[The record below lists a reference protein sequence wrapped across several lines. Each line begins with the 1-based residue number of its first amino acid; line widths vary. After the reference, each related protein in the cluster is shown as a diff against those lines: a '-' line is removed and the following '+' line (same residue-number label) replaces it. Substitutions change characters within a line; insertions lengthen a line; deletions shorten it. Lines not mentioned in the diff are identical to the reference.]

1 MFDSVGSLL
10 GTLPKRGKLN
20 GALAALSVRRAF
32 DMALRDVCGDL
43 PPESLGKVK
52 AKSFKDGVLLVG
64 CQGLILGELTMRSGS
79 ILKSTNT
86 QLGKRAV
93 TKLRF
98 KAG

>member
-32 DMALRDVCGDL
+32 DMALRDVCQDL
-43 PPESLGKVK
+43 PLQSLDKVK
-52 AKSFKDGVLLVG
+52 AKSFKDGVLLVS
-64 CQGLILGELTMRSGS
+64 CQGLIIGELSMRSAS
-79 ILKSTNT
+79 ILKFTNA
-86 QLGKRAV
+86 QLGKRIV
-93 TKLRF
+93 IKLRF

>member
-10 GTLPKRGKLN
+10 GSLPKRGKLN

-32 DMALRDVCGDL
+32 DAALRDVCSDL
-43 PPESLGKVK
+43 PPKSLEKAK
-52 AKSFKDGVLLVG
+52 AKSFKDGVLLVN
-64 CQGLILGELTMRSGS
+64 CQGLIIGELSMRSGS
-79 ILKSTNT
+79 ILKVTNA
-86 QLGKRAV
+86 QLGKRVV